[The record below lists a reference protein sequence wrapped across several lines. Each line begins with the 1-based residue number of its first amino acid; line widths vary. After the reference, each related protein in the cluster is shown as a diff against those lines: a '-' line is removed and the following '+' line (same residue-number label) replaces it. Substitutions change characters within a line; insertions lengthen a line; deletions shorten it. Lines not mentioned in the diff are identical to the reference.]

1 MVRRIVMRSVLRGA
15 RKNEAGS
22 AGRPARKTRPDHGIR
37 KPVRPATVGIVGLV
51 VGVLVLLAAFRI
63 DDLPLIG
70 GGDTYQA
77 AFRDASGL
85 APGNEVRVAGVK
97 VGKVTGV
104 DLARQGNAPYVR
116 VTFRVRGVRLGDR
129 TGATIR
135 LKTVLGQKFLA
146 LTPAGTGR
154 LHDIPLDRTASPFDV
169 LDAVQGLAGTLDQID
184 TQQLAQ
190 AFTAL
195 SDAFRDTPAS
205 VKASLT
211 GLSRLSQ
218 TIASRDGQIREL
230 LKHAR
235 VVTAVLAERDQDFR
249 KLIDTATQLLTEVRN
264 RKDAIHQLLVT
275 TTQLA
280 DQISGLVRDNRATL
294 APTLQRLRAVVA
306 VLQRNKTKL
315 EDTLTS
321 LAPFVTAFA
330 NVVGNGR
337 WFDSYVDGL
346 VQGFTP
352 GVNNN
357 G

>member
-1 MVRRIVMRSVLRGA
+1 MLTGLRAAARRRVMRAVLRSGRAAGA
-15 RKNEAGS
+15 G
-22 AGRPARKTRPDHGIR
+22 R
-37 KPVRPATVGIVGLV
+37 KPVRPATVGIVGLL
-51 VGVLVLLAAFRI
+51 VGIAVLLAAFRI

-70 GGDTYQA
+70 GGAVYHA

-85 APGNEVRVAGVK
+85 APGNEVRIAGVK

-104 DLARQGNAPYVR
+104 DLARHGAAPYVR
-116 VTFRVRGVRLGDR
+116 VTFRVKDVRLGDQ

-146 LTPAGTGR
+146 LTPDGTGR
-154 LHDIPLDRTASPFDV
+154 LQEIPLARTASPFDV

-184 TQQLAQ
+184 TNQLAQ
-190 AFTAL
+190 AFTVL
-195 SDAFRDTPAS
+195 SDAFRDTPAG
-205 VKASLT
+205 VKASLS

-218 TIASRDGQIREL
+218 TIASRDQQIREL
-230 LKHAR
+230 LQHAR
-235 VVTAVLAERDQDFR
+235 VVTGILAERDEDFR
-249 KLIDTATQLLTEVRN
+249 KLIQTATQLLTEVRN

-280 DQISGLVRDNRATL
+280 DQISGLVRDNRAAL
-294 APTLQRLRAVVA
+294 GPALQRLRAVVG

-315 EDTLTS
+315 EATLTS

-352 GVNNN
+352 EVNH